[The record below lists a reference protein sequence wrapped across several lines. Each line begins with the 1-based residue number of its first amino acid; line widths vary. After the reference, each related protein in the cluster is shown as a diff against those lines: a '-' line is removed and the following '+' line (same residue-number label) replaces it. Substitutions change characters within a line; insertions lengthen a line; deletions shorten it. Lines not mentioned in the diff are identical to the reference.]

1 MEIVRSQTPRQPPD
15 ALDRRQ
21 LRTVGGKEPQ
31 LEVVAVGGKQR
42 LKQFRAVVTRVVE
55 YDHHLLVARSAPEQS
70 LEEDL
75 EGGGVEHRGK
85 DVDELAAQQADR
97 AETGD
102 GLSRRGMEDD
112 GVLVF
117 GRDPHA
123 TAGAVALEV
132 AFVLAPQLNIAAPRQ
147 TAEFF

>member
-1 MEIVRSQTPRQPPD
+1 MRESAV
-15 ALDRRQ
+15 AERRW
-21 LRTVGGKEPQ
+21 
-31 LEVVAVGGKQR
+31 
-42 LKQFRAVVTRVVE
+42 TRVAELEFTGCEPVRVSE
-55 YDHHLLVARSAPEQS
+55 AEILGPEWEGRK

>member
-1 MEIVRSQTPRQPPD
+1 M
-15 ALDRRQ
+15 
-21 LRTVGGKEPQ
+21 
-31 LEVVAVGGKQR
+31 VAVGGKQR
-42 LKQFRAVVTRVVE
+42 LKQFCAVVTRVVE
-55 YDHHLLVARSAPEQS
+55 YDHHLLVARAASEQG

-85 DVDELAAQQADR
+85 EVDELAAEQDR

-112 GVLVF
+112 GGRRRGKTTGEDDGVLVF
-117 GRDPHA
+117 GRDPQA
-123 TAGAVALEV
+123 TSGAVALEV